1 MCHMWYKK
9 NRPRGIINNMREKQ
23 IVKTSIIGIAANL
36 LLAAFKAVVGL
47 ITHSIAITL
56 DAVNNTSDAFSSII
70 TVVGTKL
77 AAKSPDYK
85 HPYGH
90 GRVEYL
96 SAMIISAI
104 ILYAGV
110 TSLIESVKKI
120 FNPVTP
126 DYTTISLIIVGV
138 AVIVKILLGRYV
150 QSVGRKVN
158 SGSLEAS
165 GKDALLDSVISA
177 STLVAAIIYLTTGL
191 SLEAYLGAI
200 ISLIIIK
207 AGIDMMRETISLLLG
222 ERIES
227 NLSVNIK
234 RSIIEFEDVKGA
246 YDLILHNY
254 GPDIYLGSVHIEIP
268 DDYTISQLDDLTR
281 AITEKIDKEFN
292 VKLMGIGIY
301 ASNTK
306 DPDKAK
312 SRTETSKIALSHE
325 FVKGFHGF
333 YKNDKT
339 KIISFDIV
347 VSWKAPDMDAVV
359 AEVRSDVTKI
369 FPGYEIRINLDVDIS
384 D

>member
-1 MCHMWYKK
+1 MNDIK
-9 NRPRGIINNMREKQ
+9 GSRERQ
-23 IVKTSIIGIAANL
+23 IVKTSIIGIAVNL

-56 DAVNNTSDAFSSII
+56 DAVNNASDAVSSIV

-77 AAKSPDYK
+77 AGKSPDYK

-90 GRVEYL
+90 GRIEYL

-110 TSLIESVKKI
+110 TSLIESIKKI
-120 FNPVTP
+120 ITPVTP
-126 DYTTISLIIVGV
+126 DYTTVSLIIVAV
-138 AVIVKILLGRYV
+138 AVVTKILLGRYV
-150 QSVGRKVN
+150 QSVGKKVN

-177 STLVAAIIYLTTGL
+177 STLVAAIIYLTAGI

-222 ERIES
+222 ERIENDFS
-227 NLSVNIK
+227 IQIK
-234 RSIIEFEDVKGA
+234 RSIAEFPDVNGA
-246 YDLILHNY
+246 YDLVLHNY

-268 DDYTISQLDDLTR
+268 DDYTITQLDDLTR
-281 AITEKIDKEFN
+281 AIMEKIDKQFN
-292 VKLMGIGIY
+292 VKLMGIGVY

-306 DPDKAK
+306 DPAKAQAR
-312 SRTETSKIALSHE
+312 SDASGIALSHE
-325 FVKGFHGF
+325 YVKGFHGF
-333 YKNDKT
+333 YKNDET
-339 KIISFDIV
+339 KIISFDV
-347 VSWKAPDMDAVV
+347 VVNWKAPDMNAVCDAVK
-359 AEVRSDVTKI
+359 SDVEKK
-369 FPGYEIRINLDVDIS
+369 FPGFNVRVNLDVDMS

>member
-1 MCHMWYKK
+1 MTESKDS
-9 NRPRGIINNMREKQ
+9 RQKQ
-23 IVKTSIIGIAANL
+23 IIKTSIIGIAVNL
-36 LLAAFKAVVGL
+36 LLAAFKAIVGL
-47 ITHSIAITL
+47 ITNSIAITL
-56 DAVNNTSDAFSSII
+56 DAVNNASDAVSSIV

-90 GRVEYL
+90 GRIEYL

-110 TSLIESVKKI
+110 TSLIESIKKI
-120 FNPVTP
+120 ITPVTP
-126 DYTTISLIIVGV
+126 DYTTISLIIVAV
-138 AVIVKILLGRYV
+138 AVVTKILLGRYV
-150 QSVGRKVN
+150 QSVGKKVN

-177 STLVAAIIYLTTGL
+177 STLVAAIIYLTAGI

-200 ISLIIIK
+200 ISIIIIK

-222 ERIES
+222 ERIE
-227 NLSVNIK
+227 NDFSVGIK
-234 RSIIEFEDVKGA
+234 RAIAEFPDVNGA
-246 YDLILHNY
+246 YDLVLHNY

-268 DDYTISQLDDLTR
+268 DDYTIEKLDVLTR
-281 AITEKIDKEFN
+281 NISDKIYQDFN

-306 DPDKAK
+306 DPAKAQARADA
-312 SRTETSKIALSHE
+312 SGIALSHE

-333 YKNDKT
+333 YKNDET
-339 KIISFDIV
+339 KIISFDV
-347 VSWKAPDMDAVV
+347 VVNWKAPDMNAVCDAVKT
-359 AEVRSDVTKI
+359 DVENK
-369 FPGYEIRINLDVDIS
+369 FPGFNVRVNLDVDMS